1 MFTPTVMILKTSSA
15 RKTATVTVITLT
27 KTHLK
32 IFSNTLT
39 ASKVMTMTATMM
51 MTAMMMT
58 ATMTVTAQATI
69 LLKASAKAITAV
81 TPALLTHPLTLQA

>member
-27 KTHLK
+27 ETHLK

-39 ASKVMTMTATMM
+39 AGKVMITTTAT
-51 MTAMMMT
+51 MMMT

-81 TPALLTHPLTLQA
+81 TPALPTHPLTLQA

>member
-15 RKTATVTVITLT
+15 RKTATVTVIILT

-39 ASKVMTMTATMM
+39 ASKVMTMTAT
-51 MTAMMMT
+51 MMMT

-81 TPALLTHPLTLQA
+81 TPALLTHPLTLQT

>member
-39 ASKVMTMTATMM
+39 ASKVMTTTAT
-51 MTAMMMT
+51 MMMT

-81 TPALLTHPLTLQA
+81 TPALLTHLLTLQA